1 MSNKAIF
8 DIITNAFQAHMCKK
22 LNRSKKFLKSVSSD
36 PWNNHDAKLSQN
48 VNQMQETAD
57 GNCNR

>member
-1 MSNKAIF
+1 MNMSNKAIF

-48 VNQMQETAD
+48 VN
-57 GNCNR
+57 